1 MALGMQSM
9 VSLAFEQPMEVIV
22 QYQMM
27 GNTMQRGEWT
37 WESGQHQQ
45 HQHILQIGKLPMY
58 VFFVYIVCRK
68 PFIFSSLKV

>member
-9 VSLAFEQPMEVIV
+9 VSLAFEQPMEVSV

-37 WESGQHQQ
+37 WETWSPSATSTYTTDRKATH
-45 HQHILQIGKLPMY
+45 
-58 VFFVYIVCRK
+58 VCFFWLHCV
-68 PFIFSSLKV
+68 S